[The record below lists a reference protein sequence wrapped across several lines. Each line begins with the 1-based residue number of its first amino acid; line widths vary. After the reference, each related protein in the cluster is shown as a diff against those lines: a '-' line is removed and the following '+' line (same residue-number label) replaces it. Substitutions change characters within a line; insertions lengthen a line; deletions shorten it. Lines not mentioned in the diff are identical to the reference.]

1 MPLTLFDNGTH
12 TCLAFTDLVQDECAV
27 DECAVQSNQFLIVD
41 TRSGALIDPGGN
53 MTYNNLFMAMHG
65 YFPPRRLACVLASH
79 ADPDIVASANKWMV
93 HTECKIYISKLWAR
107 FVPHFCSAGNTA
119 GRIVAIPDEGMRIP
133 LGQSEIIA
141 LPAHFLHAEGNF
153 HFYDPVAKILFSGD
167 VGASMVDA
175 PRAGE
180 PVADFDA
187 HLPYMQPFHQR
198 IMVSN
203 RAARGWV
210 AMVRSLDL
218 EWLVPQHGPPFRGK
232 AMIRRFL
239 DWFEKLPCGIDL
251 MGPEIYRVPA

>member
-1 MPLTLFDNGTH
+1 MAIELYNDGSH
-12 TCLAFTDLVQDECAV
+12 TCLAFTDLVQDECAT
-27 DECAVQSNQFLIVD
+27 DHCAVQSNQFLVVD
-41 TRSGALIDPGGN
+41 DHVGALIDPGGN
-53 MTYNNLFMAMHG
+53 MTYNGLFMAMHAH
-65 YFPPRRLACVLASH
+65 FQPRRLAAVLASH

-93 HTECKIYISKLWAR
+93 HTDCKIYISKLWAR
-107 FVPHFCSAGNTA
+107 FVPHFCSVGNTA

-133 LGQSEIIA
+133 LGKSQLIA

-167 VGASMVDA
+167 VGASMVEPSQA
-175 PRAGE
+175 AE
-180 PVADFDA
+180 PVADFEA
-187 HLPYMQPFHQR
+187 HLPHMQPFHQR

-210 AMVRSLDL
+210 AMVRKLDV
-218 EWLVPQHGPPFRGK
+218 EWLVPQHGPPFKGK
-232 AMIRRFL
+232 AMVSRFL